1 MESTRTLLEILVA
14 ASALTIASATP
25 FLYAALG
32 EVFAQRSGVLNLGV
46 EGIMLMGAFTAIY
59 VVSDKSCDFT
69 SFAGLMSL
77 GVMCNAHPVV
87 GLLVAM
93 VVGGL
98 LGLLMAVVS
107 VTLQAEQ
114 GISGIG
120 LTLFGLGISTLMFRV
135 LADGVIV
142 AEGFKKITIPVLGD
156 LPVIGEIFFQQNAL
170 VYGAFLLVPV
180 SVWILN
186 RTTWGLQIRAV
197 GQNPTAADSMGV
209 NVGRVRYSTVILGGV
224 LAGVAG
230 ASLSIAITGVF
241 QDNMTAGRGFI
252 AVALVYFGG
261 WSPWKVMVGALL
273 FSAANNLQIWVQVLD
288 VRLGGESIP
297 PNLLIMLPYVLTIV
311 VLIFAR
317 DRQKR
322 EPAALTKPFERG
334 EN

>member
-1 MESTRTLLEILVA
+1 MEEGRTLLDILVA
-14 ASALTIASATP
+14 ASGLTLAAAAP

-32 EVFAQRSGVLNLGV
+32 ELFAQRSGVLNLGV
-46 EGIMLMGAFTAIY
+46 EGIMLMGAFTSVY
-59 VVSDKSCDFT
+59 VISDKGF
-69 SFAGLMSL
+69 G
-77 GVMCNAHPVV
+77 AHPLV

-93 VVGGL
+93 LVGGL

-120 LTLFGLGISTLMFRV
+120 LTLFGQGMSTLLFRV
-135 LADGVIV
+135 LAGGVIV
-142 AEGFKKITIPVLGD
+142 AGGVEKLSIPLLSE
-156 LPVIGEIFFQQNAL
+156 LPIVGSVFFRQDIL
-170 VYGAFLLVPV
+170 TYGAFALVPI

-186 RTTWGLQIRAV
+186 RTSWGLQVRAV
-197 GQNPTAADSMGV
+197 GQNPRAADAMGV
-209 NVGRVRYSTVILGGV
+209 NVARVRYQTVILGGV

-230 ASLSIAITGVF
+230 ATLSMALTGVF
-241 QDNMTAGRGFI
+241 QENMTAGRGFI

-261 WSPWKVMVGALL
+261 WSPWKVMAGALL

-288 VRLGGESIP
+288 VRINDASIP
-297 PNLLIMLPYVLTIV
+297 PNLLIMMPYVLTIV

-317 DRQKR
+317 ERQKR